1 MNQSMKREIIT
12 RTAESEVTNGS
23 VQGESRLAND
33 IEPPAGPWRW
43 AKLLSFFF
51 WLRVLPCVFR
61 YCREFLCL
69 RYSKLKMQKKK
80 RFVFSFL
87 FVASS
92 SFGRFRADRRR
103 PGNPVDGDG
112 DVDAVECVLSQGRS
126 FRRPKWS
133 PIPNQGPYKQSLTRY
148 NPVLPALS
156 RIKPSRTQ

>member
-80 RFVFSFL
+80 TVCFFF
-87 FVASS
+87 
-92 SFGRFRADRRR
+92 
-103 PGNPVDGDG
+103 
-112 DVDAVECVLSQGRS
+112 S
-126 FRRPKWS
+126 FRRFFFIRPIQGRPAQTRKSRRRRRRRRRCGMRIVSGSIVS
-133 PIPNQGPYKQSLTRY
+133 PAKMEPNTKPGPVQT
-148 NPVLPALS
+148 
-156 RIKPSRTQ
+156 KPNSVQPSTASFKSHQT

>member
-69 RYSKLKMQKKK
+69 RYSTLKMQKKNGL
-80 RFVFSFL
+80 FFL
-87 FVASS
+87 FFSS
-92 SFGRFRADRRR
+92 LLLHSADSGPTGADPEIPSTATATSTLWNAYCLRVDRFAGQNGAQYQTRA
-103 PGNPVDGDG
+103 
-112 DVDAVECVLSQGRS
+112 
-126 FRRPKWS
+126 
-133 PIPNQGPYKQSLTRY
+133 
-148 NPVLPALS
+148 
-156 RIKPSRTQ
+156 RTNKA